1 MHWNGNGKVQN
12 YTDKQNSN
20 ELKEN
25 NRLFNCILYR
35 NIDWLINCVLFFCL
49 YHCLS
54 IRYMWFTAYFKFN
67 TPLQYVTNFEST
79 KLNKMLS
86 LCKFLLVSYALH
98 SCFFADNLASSA
110 AKILVMSPS
119 LTKSIMLSTG
129 RIADALVLA
138 GHNVVS
144 CEQLKA

>member
-25 NRLFNCILYR
+25 NRLFNFNCVETS
-35 NIDWLINCVLFFCL
+35 IDWLIVFYFLAYIIVYQLDSRLASN
-49 YHCLS
+49 S
-54 IRYMWFTAYFKFN
+54 IHHFN
-67 TPLQYVTNFEST
+67 ASLIFGSI

-86 LCKFLLVSYALH
+86 LCRYLLILCALH
-98 SCFFADNLASSA
+98 SCFFSDNLASSA

-144 CEQLKA
+144 CEPLKA